1 MIFGIDYTVL
11 VVVLGAAVVGLL
23 SAAMGSFLYV
33 RRESLFA
40 DLVSHSSLPGV
51 ALSAVLISGMNFLF
65 LVICAMISALG
76 ITSGVDY
83 LRNRLK
89 IDPGTLFAVA
99 ITTSFGLGIIIIS
112 HAQKLGIATGGLERF
127 LLGQVAAI
135 TMEQVGIMVALTV
148 FVLAMTGL
156 FYRQLQLISF
166 DPTFARTIGVPIG
179 HISLLFTVLLTI
191 TIATGISVVGAI
203 LMVALMV
210 SPALIARPWCKRFKS
225 LVASSAV
232 VGFVGALIGSGI
244 SFFDPRIPTGA
255 AIVLVLVATAI
266 VSLTCR
272 LLYLRRTR
280 EVEG

>member
-1 MIFGIDYTVL
+1 MILGVDYTVL

-51 ALSAVLISGMNFLF
+51 ALSAVLISGMNFPF
-65 LVICAMISALG
+65 LVVCALISALC

-83 LRNRLK
+83 LRNRIK
-89 IDPGTLFAVA
+89 IDSGTLYAVA
-99 ITTSFGLGIIIIS
+99 ITTSFGLGIVLVS
-112 HAQKLGIATGGLERF
+112 HAQKLGIATGGIERF

-135 TMEQVGIMVALTV
+135 TLEQLWIMLALSLTV
-148 FVLAMTGL
+148 LVLTGL
-156 FYRQLQLISF
+156 FYRQLELISF
-166 DPTFARTIGVPIG
+166 DPTFAQTIGVPIG

-210 SPALIARPWCKRFKS
+210 SPALIARPWCKRFKN
-225 LVASSAV
+225 LIASSAG

-244 SFFDPRIPTGA
+244 SFLDPRIPTGA
-255 AIVLVLVATAI
+255 AIVLVLAATAMF
-266 VSLTCR
+266 SLTFR
-272 LLYLRRTR
+272 LLYVRRIQ
-280 EVEG
+280 EKEG